1 MRMQK
6 PRVNLEMFKNY
17 WIIEK
22 VGGKSY
28 EVHLKESE
36 VMSCIYR
43 IHVRHVQN
51 RTVKV
56 NKQFEAL
63 SLVNLFTDIP

>member
-22 VGGKSY
+22 VGRKSY
-28 EVHLKESE
+28 EFEVHLKESE

-51 RTVKV
+51 RTVG
-56 NKQFEAL
+56 E
-63 SLVNLFTDIP
+63 